1 LAYFLNPIRNRTL
14 SYAARNLGN
23 KASVINTLPSP
34 YSRAETGT
42 ESVTENVLE
51 TRYKEEEKTTNK
63 LVQR

>member
-1 LAYFLNPIRNRTL
+1 MNI
-14 SYAARNLGN
+14 
-23 KASVINTLPSP
+23 LPSP